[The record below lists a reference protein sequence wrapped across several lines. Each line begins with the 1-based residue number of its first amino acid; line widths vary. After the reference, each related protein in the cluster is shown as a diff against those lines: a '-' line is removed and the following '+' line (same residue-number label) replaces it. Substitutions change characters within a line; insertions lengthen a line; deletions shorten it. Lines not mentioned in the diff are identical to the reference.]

1 MLILTR
7 KVGEKIIIG
16 EDIEI
21 SILEYNQGNIKIGI
35 EAPKDVKVVRYELLE
50 EVKEQNRKSLKDIE
64 DIMRRLK
71 REG

>member
-16 EDIEI
+16 ENIEI
-21 SILEYNQGNIKIGI
+21 RILENNQGNIKIGI
-35 EAPKDVKVVRYELLE
+35 EAPKDVKVVRCELIE
-50 EVKEQNRKSLKDIE
+50 EIKKQNKMSLKDTE
-64 DIMRRLK
+64 DFLKRIK

>member
-16 EDIEI
+16 ENIEI
-21 SILEYNQGNIKIGI
+21 TILEYNQGNIKIGI
-35 EAPKDVKVVRYELLE
+35 EAPKDVKVVRYELIE
-50 EVKEQNRKSLKDIE
+50 EVKEQNRISLKDTE
-64 DIMRRLK
+64 DIIKRLK